1 MAEYLKQKPYR
12 QRIIVIKLPTQSH
25 TLERVPNYIIR
36 LNPPNESSLTF
47 IVYTDG
53 EIRRIA

>member
-12 QRIIVIKLPTQSH
+12 QRITVIKLPIQSH
-25 TLERVPNYIIR
+25 TFGKVPNYIIR
-36 LNPPNESSLTF
+36 LNPPNENSQTF